1 MPRFKPTFHFPSW
14 SSEGTC
20 SLCFLGT
27 DHEPDGQRVRF
38 RQISCRSA
46 QPNPPAVLE
55 GEEIR
60 VVGQWRS
67 LVPVP
72 VPPRV
77 AGIQAENL
85 NCVLNK
91 TYADSFPSRFR
102 DLKIIK
108 IHKFLLPFL
117 QATFI
122 LNKNTFFFS
131 RKQNTSI
138 KDEFSKQ
145 PGKYLQKFPKMCW
158 YNQDGEML

>member
-1 MPRFKPTFHFPSW
+1 M
-14 SSEGTC
+14 
-20 SLCFLGT
+20 SLTVRESDFGKSLVGRLSQTLPLCWRVKKLGWWGNGALT
-27 DHEPDGQRVRF
+27 
-38 RQISCRSA
+38 
-46 QPNPPAVLE
+46 
-55 GEEIR
+55 
-60 VVGQWRS
+60 RS

-145 PGKYLQKFPKMCW
+145 PGKYLQKFPKMC
-158 YNQDGEML
+158 